1 MALTKERHRWKR
13 VRAIGLVACMLL
25 LAPGIQAQSPDGYH
39 NFEDLT
45 TSLRSL
51 VRVHSDIAMME
62 SIGTT
67 LEGRDIWMVQ
77 IANREGAPVE
87 QRPGLLISANLE
99 GDHLVGSELALHTI
113 EYLLT
118 RYSTDAE
125 VQARVDNHV
134 FYIFPRLNPDGAETR
149 FDRVLSDRRTNAR
162 PYDGDN
168 DGRTDEDG
176 PEDLNGD
183 GLATLMRVADPMGS
197 LAVHPDDARLL
208 KDADAHEGEAGVYRL
223 YWEGID
229 NDDDGFY
236 NEDGPGG
243 VDINRN
249 FQHEYP
255 AYERDAG
262 LSMVSEL
269 ESRAL
274 MDFVLSHR
282 NIAMALTYGESDN
295 LVSPPTSNGSLA
307 PSSPIALAQWA
318 DESTDAAD
326 TVGTFPERRPPRRF
340 GFGDDEEAPQQ
351 LPRRR
356 RPDVHPETTVN
367 SSDLEYFNKIG
378 EKYRELTGIQHV
390 VSSRAPQ
397 GAFFEYAYFQ
407 YGIPSLSTT
416 GWGISGGQEEESGER
431 PRGEGRPG
439 RGGNS
444 AGSDASADLALLRW
458 MDSENIDG
466 YVDWTEFD
474 HPTLGAVEIGG
485 FKPYSTTNPPAG
497 QLTTLG
503 ASHAEFAVYLTS
515 LFAQVRIAHTEV
527 TNRGG
532 GIFQIGAEI
541 ENAGYLP
548 TSMNQGVT
556 SRSVAPTMVQ
566 LGVNPEDVLTG
577 AAKTSFFHALEG
589 TGARK
594 RYVWVIRGR
603 EGERIELKVVSQ
615 KGGTDT
621 ATITLR

>member
-1 MALTKERHRWKR
+1 MASTNKGHRWKR
-13 VRAIGLVACMLL
+13 VEVISLVACMLL
-25 LAPGIQAQSPDGYH
+25 LAPGIQAQITNDYH
-39 NFEDLT
+39 NFDDLT
-45 TSLRSL
+45 ASLRSL
-51 VRVHSDIAMME
+51 VRAHSDIATME
-62 SIGTT
+62 SVGTT

-87 QRPGLLISANLE
+87 QRPGLLIVANLE
-99 GDHLVGSELALHTI
+99 GDHLIGSELALQTI

-118 RYSTDAE
+118 NFPTDTE
-125 VQARVDNHV
+125 VKERVDNHV
-134 FYIFPRLNPDGAETR
+134 FYIFPRVNPDGAEAR
-149 FDRVLSDRRTNAR
+149 FARVLSDRRTNAR
-162 PYDGDN
+162 SYDGDN

-183 GLATLMRVADPMGS
+183 GLVTLMRVADPMGG

-208 KDADAHEGEAGVYRL
+208 KDADAHEGEAGVYKL

-229 NDDDGFY
+229 NDDDGFI

-282 NIAMALTYGESDN
+282 NIALALTYGESDN
-295 LVSPPTSNGSLA
+295 LVSSPTSNGSLA
-307 PSSPIALAQWA
+307 PPSSIALFEWA
-318 DESTDAAD
+318 DASTDAAD

-340 GFGDDEEAPQQ
+340 GFGVDEEAPQQ
-351 LPRRR
+351 PPRRR

-367 SSDLEYFNKIG
+367 SSDLEYFNKVG
-378 EKYRELTGIQHV
+378 EKYRELTGIGQV
-390 VSSRAPQ
+390 AYTRAPK

-407 YGIPSLSTT
+407 YGIPSFSTP
-416 GWGISGGQEEESGER
+416 GWGIHVEQEGQGDER
-431 PRGEGRPG
+431 PRGEGR
-439 RGGNS
+439 RGSN
-444 AGSDASADLALLRW
+444 GSGDLALLRW
-458 MDSENIDG
+458 MDAEGFDG
-466 YVDWTEFD
+466 FVDWTELD
-474 HPTLGAVEIGG
+474 HPTLGTVEIGG

-497 QLTTLG
+497 QLATLG
-503 ASHAEFAVYLTS
+503 EAHAEFAVYLSS
-515 LFAQVRIAHTEV
+515 LFADVKIANTEV

-532 GIFQIGAEI
+532 GIFQIEAEV

-566 LGVNPEDVLTG
+566 LGVDPDDVLTG
-577 AAKTSFFHALEG
+577 AAKTNFFHALDG
-589 TGARK
+589 TGARE

-603 EGERIELKVVSQ
+603 EGGLVELKVVSQ
-615 KGGTDT
+615 KGGSDT
-621 ATITLR
+621 TTITLR